1 MDRGLSRCSRAT
13 AELLVSAEYFAA
25 CSIVLVGNLC
35 HCNMNATTQV
45 ARDQAYPQAGALPR
59 VINNS
64 VALVLLDLL
73 NKAIPLIV
81 FPRVVRMLGPAV
93 YGQLGFAGAVAGF
106 FGLLASPGFSTYAL
120 REAAR
125 NNDRVSFLVKHVLGA
140 RVVFAAG
147 AYALL
152 AVFTLFFA
160 PHDGQTRLL
169 ILLSGLAFVAGSLD
183 TQWIFAAR
191 SRMSMIA
198 VQGALSQLAYA
209 GLILA
214 LVRGSGDAWII
225 PAATLVS
232 LGLSTLFIWLP
243 ARREYHIPLPEI
255 SPQAWGMFLPICLVM
270 GFSSLMS
277 MIYDQI
283 DVIMLKYFRADAE
296 LGTYVASYGLM
307 TMAMSFL
314 PILSRVFVPLLSET
328 AGSRGDTQNKYLR
341 WLGNATIGLA
351 LPIAVGGFILAAPL
365 TQFVFGSQ
373 YSGSGT
379 LFRWLTLTIV
389 TATAASYCGAQ
400 LIPNGREKKYFVAV
414 LAGAFSNVVLNLLF
428 IPKYGALA
436 AAFTTAISQG
446 VVALMNYYF
455 VRDLIKP
462 PLLTAVAISIPA
474 TCVMAVSLVLLQVFF
489 SVHVFVLVALGALA
503 YVGAYSL
510 SLVFLNRISLPS
522 ARIGLS

>member
-1 MDRGLSRCSRAT
+1 
-13 AELLVSAEYFAA
+13 
-25 CSIVLVGNLC
+25 
-35 HCNMNATTQV
+35 MNATTQF
-45 ARDQAYPQAGALPR
+45 AREQSSPQAVGLTR

-81 FPRVVRMLGPAV
+81 FPRVVRALGPAA

-125 NNDRVSFLVKHVLGA
+125 NGERVSFLVKHVLGA
-140 RVVFAAG
+140 RVVFATG

-152 AVFTLFFA
+152 ALFTLFFA
-160 PHDGQTRLL
+160 PPDGQTRLL
-169 ILLSGLAFVAGSLD
+169 LMLSGLAFVAGSLD

-198 VQGALSQLAYA
+198 VQGALAQLAYA

-225 PAATLVS
+225 PSATLLS
-232 LGLSTLFIWLP
+232 LGLSTLLIWLP
-243 ARREYHIPLPEI
+243 ARRQYHIPLPEI
-255 SPQAWGMFLPICLVM
+255 SPQTWGIFLPICLVM

-283 DVIMLKYFRADAE
+283 DVVMLKYFRADAE

-314 PILSRVFVPLLSET
+314 PILGQVFLPLLSGT
-328 AGSRGDTQNKYLR
+328 AGQGRNAEKKYLR
-341 WLGNATIGLA
+341 WFGNATVGLA
-351 LPIAVGGFILAAPL
+351 LPIAVGGFILAVPL

-373 YSGSGT
+373 YAGSGI
-379 LFRWLTLTIV
+379 LFRWLMLTII
-389 TATAASYCGAQ
+389 TGPAASYCGAQ
-400 LIPNGREKKYFVAV
+400 LIPNGREKKYLVAV
-414 LAGAFSNVVLNLLF
+414 LAGASANVVLNLFFL
-428 IPKYGALA
+428 PKYGAIA
-436 AAFTTAISQG
+436 AAFTTAFSQG

-455 VRDLIKP
+455 VKDLSRP
-462 PLLTAVAISIPA
+462 PLLAAVAISVPA
-474 TCVMAVSLVLLQVFF
+474 TCVMAVSLVTMRILFP
-489 SVHVFVLVALGALA
+489 VHVLALVTLGALA
-503 YVGAYSL
+503 YLGAYALSL
-510 SLVFLNRISLPS
+510 SLWNRISAPG
-522 ARIGLS
+522 AEIGLS

>member
-1 MDRGLSRCSRAT
+1 
-13 AELLVSAEYFAA
+13 
-25 CSIVLVGNLC
+25 
-35 HCNMNATTQV
+35 MNATAPLTREQSPPSPV
-45 ARDQAYPQAGALPR
+45 GLAR

-81 FPRVVRMLGPAV
+81 FPRVVRALGPAV
-93 YGQLGFAGAVAGF
+93 YGQLGFAAAVAGF

-125 NNDRVSFLVKHVLGA
+125 NSAKVPFLVKHVLGA
-140 RVVFAAG
+140 RVVFATG

-152 AVFTLFFA
+152 ALFTLFFA
-160 PHDGQTRLL
+160 PQDGQTRLL
-169 ILLSGLAFVAGSLD
+169 IMLSGLAFVAGSLD

-198 VQGALSQLAYA
+198 VQGALAQLAYA

-214 LVRGSGDAWII
+214 LVRGSSDAWII
-225 PAATLVS
+225 PSATLLS
-232 LGLSTLFIWLP
+232 LGLSTLLIWLP

-283 DVIMLKYFRADAE
+283 DVVMLKYFRADAE

-314 PILSRVFVPLLSET
+314 PILGQLFLPLLSET
-328 AGSRGDTQNKYLR
+328 AGHGRNAENRNAEKRYLR
-341 WLGNATIGLA
+341 WFGNATVGLA
-351 LPIAVGGFILAAPL
+351 LPIAVGGFILAGPL

-373 YSGSGT
+373 YSGSGV
-379 LFRWLTLTIV
+379 LFRWLMLTMI
-389 TATAASYCGAQ
+389 TGPAASYCGAQ
-400 LIPNGREKKYFVAV
+400 LIPNGREKKYLVAV
-414 LAGAFSNVVLNLLF
+414 VSGAVANVVLNLFF
-428 IPKYGALA
+428 IPKYGAIA
-436 AAFTTAISQG
+436 AAFTTAFSQG
-446 VVALMNYYF
+446 VVALMNYHF
-455 VRDLIKP
+455 VKDLTKP
-462 PLLTAVAISIPA
+462 PLLAAVAMSFPA
-474 TCVMAVSLVLLQVFF
+474 TCVMAVSLVTMQTLFP
-489 SVHVFVLVALGALA
+489 VHVLALVTLGALA
-503 YVGAYSL
+503 YLGVYALSL
-510 SLVFLNRISLPS
+510 SLWNRISHPVN
-522 ARIGLS
+522 IW

>member
-1 MDRGLSRCSRAT
+1 
-13 AELLVSAEYFAA
+13 
-25 CSIVLVGNLC
+25 
-35 HCNMNATTQV
+35 MNASTQV
-45 ARDQAYPQAGALPR
+45 APDQAYPTAVGLPR

-64 VALVLLDLL
+64 VALVLLDLV

-81 FPRVVRMLGPAV
+81 FPRVVRMLGPAA
-93 YGQLGFAGAVAGF
+93 YGQLGFASAVAGF

-120 REAAR
+120 REAAK
-125 NNDRVSFLVKHVLGA
+125 NSDRVSFLVKHVLGA
-140 RVVFAAG
+140 RIVFAAG
-147 AYALL
+147 TYALL

-169 ILLSGLAFVAGSLD
+169 ILLSGLAFVAGTLD

-198 VQGALSQLAYA
+198 VQGALAQLAYA

-225 PAATLVS
+225 PTATFIS

-255 SPQAWGMFLPICLVM
+255 SPQAWKMFLPICLVM

-283 DVIMLKYFRADAE
+283 DVVMLKYFRADLE
-296 LGTYVASYGLM
+296 LGAYVATYALM

-314 PILSRVFVPLLSET
+314 PILSRVFLPLLSET
-328 AGSRGDTQNKYLR
+328 AASRGDAQNKYLG
-341 WLGNATIGLA
+341 WLGNATVGLA
-351 LPIAVGGFILAAPL
+351 MPIAAGGFILAAPL
-365 TQFVFGSQ
+365 TQFILGSQ

-414 LAGAFSNVVLNLLF
+414 LAGAFTNVVLNLLL
-428 IPKYGALA
+428 IPKYGAVA
-436 AAFTTAISQG
+436 AAFTTAFSQG

-455 VRDLIKP
+455 VRDLTKLR
-462 PLLTAVAISIPA
+462 LLTAVGMSVPA
-474 TCVMAVSLVLLQVFF
+474 TCFMAVSLVVVRMFF
-489 SVHVFVLVALGALA
+489 SLHVLLLVMLGALA
-503 YVGAYSL
+503 YVGPYAL
-510 SLVFLNRISLPS
+510 SLVFLNRLAVRSDLT
-522 ARIGLS
+522 